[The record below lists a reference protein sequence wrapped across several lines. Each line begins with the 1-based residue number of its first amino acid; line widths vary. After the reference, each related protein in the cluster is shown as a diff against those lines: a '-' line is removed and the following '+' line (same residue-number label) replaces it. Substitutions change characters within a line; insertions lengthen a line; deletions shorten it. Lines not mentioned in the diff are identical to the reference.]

1 MKSMLSRDGT
11 EVVLDRIEGGGHTWP
26 NGMQYLPERLI
37 GRVCRDINR
46 TEVTWEFFRSHPKP

>member
-1 MKSMLSRDGT
+1 MLSRDGT